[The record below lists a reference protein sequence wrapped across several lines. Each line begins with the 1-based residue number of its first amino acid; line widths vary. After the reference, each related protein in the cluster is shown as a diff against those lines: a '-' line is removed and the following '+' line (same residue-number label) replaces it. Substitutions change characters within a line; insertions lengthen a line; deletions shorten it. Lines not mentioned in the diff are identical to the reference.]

1 MSMVLDMIIWVRDH
15 SVIPMLLVFLLILVS
30 AYAPQ
35 RKAYLQR
42 QAFIPLRDDE

>member
-1 MSMVLDMIIWVRDH
+1 MSTLMNVILWIRDH

-30 AYAPQ
+30 TYAPRRQ
-35 RKAYLQR
+35 AYLQR